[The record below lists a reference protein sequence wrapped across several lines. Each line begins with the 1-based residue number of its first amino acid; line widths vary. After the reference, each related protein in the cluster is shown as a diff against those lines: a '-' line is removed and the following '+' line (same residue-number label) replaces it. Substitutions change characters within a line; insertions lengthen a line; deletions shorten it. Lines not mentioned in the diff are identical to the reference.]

1 MACAASECA
10 GIPEG
15 LPPAVRAWKRAGS
28 VVTATSRLSSLSAI
42 SSAAIS
48 LDLQRSSAPW
58 VAGDA
63 DEDVT
68 DEYAD
73 EYAGLYTDAT
83 SPKRPTPEQ
92 APTPDPHPLGIALTI
107 THAHA
112 HTHTHTRNHTHAH
125 A

>member
-83 SPKRPTPEQ
+83 SPKRPPPEQ
-92 APTPDPHPLGIALTI
+92 AEEAGPAAKTAGARVAWAVANPAEP
-107 THAHA
+107 
-112 HTHTHTRNHTHAH
+112 
-125 A
+125 